1 MKKYMLNPH
10 LLLMGFF
17 VLILAG
23 SSSTVNAQ
31 DEKKI
36 VRSIIISDGD
46 TIINGRK
53 LSEAKSGDRIK
64 LMKELEEMKKGLH
77 EPGKHDRQVIIKRK
91 HETDRSEL
99 SGKGDDMHE
108 FRFEFDDK
116 MPEGKRFFRFD
127 SDSLML
133 SMNPDSLINSLKFRL
148 NGLDSNLRKRIITMH
163 RDFDFEGPRMLKRP
177 QAPRA
182 PMPPDAP
189 LFFDRTPLTGMTER
203 KNSSSFNYNHVD
215 KDGIPSR
222 MSIRI
227 SDPEKEKTKAITGS
241 ENIST
246 DLDVKDLTL
255 FPNFSNGKTGL
266 SFNLDGRGTMKIKI
280 LNSDLKVVF
289 SEDVSS
295 FQGNY
300 MKQITLP
307 QNGIY
312 YITINQNSKWFIKK
326 LIKN

>member
-23 SSSTVNAQ
+23 SSSTVKAQ

-46 TIINGRK
+46 TVINGKK
-53 LSEAKSGDRIK
+53 LSEANSGDRIK
-64 LMKELEEMKKGLH
+64 LMKELEEMSKGLQV
-77 EPGKHDRQVIIKRK
+77 PGEHDRHVIIKRRN
-91 HETDRSEL
+91 ETDRPVL
-99 SGKGDDMHE
+99 SGKDGDIHK

-116 MPEGKRFFRFD
+116 MPEGKHFFRFD

-133 SMNPDSLINSLKFRL
+133 SMNPDSLINSLKFKL

-163 RDFDFEGPRMLKRP
+163 RNFDFDGPRMLTHPR
-177 QAPRA
+177 APRP

-189 LFFDRTPLTGMTER
+189 LFFDRVPMAGMSER

-241 ENIST
+241 ENISS

-266 SFNLDGRGTMKIKI
+266 SFNLDGRGAMKIKI
-280 LNSDLKVVF
+280 LNSDLKAVF

-295 FQGNY
+295 FQRNY
-300 MKQITLP
+300 MKQISLP
-307 QNGIY
+307 QNGVY
-312 YITINQNSKWFIKK
+312 YITINQGSKWFIKK